1 MATEVVC
8 LPVQKP
14 DVFESSI
21 CLSPSPPRRF
31 NSSRASSRSDRSL
44 STLRP
49 AVEPFFVHGIPI
61 FDCFANDVRAVLEK
75 RLEALFEDVINC
87 AENTVLAA
95 RDLYNK
101 IEENGLSEV
110 LGVCDFPKLLALLR
124 PDFVAKVEREKVFF
138 ERSGK
143 SKMPVGG
150 VLNSFW
156 NIPLN
161 EGLEGTTLNCQILDI
176 VEHNRS
182 LIIRPADFVDKYHN
196 FKESIR
202 VYTKLFEEEQA
213 ITTPVEALYVGEF
226 VFYYDHEAHLFYR
239 AQIMTFLRGYRKMNI
254 RLVDE
259 GRRLAVE
266 PNHLF
271 RIPAKFRKHP
281 PFCLSFIPPTN
292 QHSDF
297 NAELSMDEKLLFTEA
312 LKLMA
317 HPLTTKFYLKKL
329 ICQKEGKTPFYAYTG
344 VWHSMVKVKVEP
356 ESPTTDESGFIDFQ

>member
-1 MATEVVC
+1 MATEVVS
-8 LPVQKP
+8 LLVHKP
-14 DVFESSI
+14 DVFDSSI
-21 CLSPSPPRRF
+21 CLSPSPLQRF
-31 NSSRASSRSDRSL
+31 NSSRASSRSGRSL

-49 AVEPFFVHGIPI
+49 TVKPFFVNGILI

-75 RLEALFEDVINC
+75 RLEALFDDVINC
-87 AENTVLAA
+87 VENTIFAA
-95 RDLYNK
+95 RDLKHK
-101 IEENGLSEV
+101 IEEHGLGDVVSV
-110 LGVCDFPKLLALLR
+110 SDFPKLLALLR

-138 ERSGK
+138 EQSGK
-143 SKMPVGG
+143 LKTPVGG
-150 VLNSFW
+150 ILNSFW

-161 EGLEGTTLNCQILDI
+161 ENLEGTTLNCLILDI

-182 LIIRPADFVDKYHN
+182 LIIRPADFVDQYQK

-202 VYTKLFEEEQA
+202 VYTKLFEEERA

-239 AQIMTFLRGYRKMNI
+239 AQIMTFLRGYRRLNI

-259 GRRLAVE
+259 GRRIAVE
-266 PNHLF
+266 PTHLF

-281 PFCLSFIPPTN
+281 PFCLSFIPQAN
-292 QHSDF
+292 EHSDL
-297 NAELSMDEKLLFTEA
+297 NAELSIDEKLLFTEA

-329 ICQKEGKTPFYAYTG
+329 ICQKEGRTPSYVYTG